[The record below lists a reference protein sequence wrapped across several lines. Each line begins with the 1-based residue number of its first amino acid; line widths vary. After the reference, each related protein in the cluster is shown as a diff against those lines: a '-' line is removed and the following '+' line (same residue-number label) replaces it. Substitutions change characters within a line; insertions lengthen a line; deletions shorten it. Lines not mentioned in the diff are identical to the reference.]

1 MTYVNIFYAKSQFI
15 LGGMMKGKL
24 KLGIIFMLVFGAIG
38 YFAGVLINYFTG
50 DGVEFVEALTNS
62 LAFIL
67 LAVGAVIGLGM
78 GLFAPKKKQ
87 DIPTNTTG
95 VTGGGEVTDIN
106 FDSKFITEEG
116 LRTSPDLIYTTW
128 NNLPN
133 LKKTGFVFRN
143 KEVNGRYEI
152 NMKPETHAL
161 VLGTTGTGKTQIFAN
176 PTIRILAHSGQKP
189 SLVMTDPK
197 GELYADNANVLRK
210 EGYNIIVL
218 NLEDPYASSLWNPME
233 IAYKKYQR
241 AGNLN
246 KEVKKISHAKPQD
259 MGYKTFDPSKVNGA
273 TYGDTWYG
281 FEGKAFPNEEVLKVE
296 LDAKQRQL
304 ESEAFTNLK
313 NIALALIPDDPNCKD
328 KTWPDGCRD
337 LILGIMEGMLEDSRD
352 PRLGMTLEKFNLFN
366 LYKICMK
373 RDPAGDRESALKT
386 LTKYSEGRD
395 PVLSNVHDLMSS
407 VCLAS
412 PVTQRSFISTLGSS
426 IGNILGDD
434 GVFYMTSGTDIN
446 FEDIP
451 ERPTAFFIRIPD
463 HKTERHPLGVLCIS
477 QLYTVLVD
485 VANRTVDPKSGKTGK
500 LKRPVYFILDEFGNM
515 PAVPKFGTLV
525 TVSRSRGIFFEIVLQ
540 SYKQLD
546 IKYGPDE
553 AQNIRGNFQMEVFL
567 GSEDPSTI
575 QAFSEACGETTVYH
589 KEENISRNTKDS
601 ESGYNVSESV
611 QRTRKPLL
619 DKQELRQLPQWT
631 VVAKIFRKEIM
642 KDTMTPFFTTKCM
655 EKSPAK
661 EPIALSRKLD
671 TRAVFYDIER
681 RNEIVLKNGGRN

>member
-1 MTYVNIFYAKSQFI
+1 
-15 LGGMMKGKL
+15 MKRRL
-24 KLGIIFMLVFGAIG
+24 KLGIIFMLVFGLIG
-38 YFAGVLINYFTG
+38 YLAGVLVTYFTG
-50 DGVEFVEALTNS
+50 DNVEFNEALTNS

-78 GLFAPKKKQ
+78 GLFTTKRKP
-87 DIPTNTTG
+87 DIDAKTVG
-95 VTGGGEVTDIN
+95 VTGSGEETDIN
-106 FDSKFITEEG
+106 FDSKFISEET

-197 GELYADNANVLRK
+197 GELYADNANILKK
-210 EGYNIIVL
+210 EGYNIVVL
-218 NLEDPYASSLWNPME
+218 NLENPYASSLWNPME
-233 IAYKKYQR
+233 VAYKKYER
-241 AGNLN
+241 AGNLR
-246 KEVKKISHAKPQD
+246 KEVKKISHARPQD
-259 MGYKTFDPSKVNGA
+259 MGYKTFDPSRVNGA
-273 TYGDTWYG
+273 TYGDTWYA
-281 FEGKAFPNEEVLKVE
+281 FEGKAFPNEEILKIE

-337 LILGIMEGMLEDSRD
+337 LILGIMEAMLEDSRD
-352 PRLGMTLEKFNLFN
+352 PRLGMDLSKFNLFN
-366 LYKICMK
+366 LYKICMR
-373 RDPAGDRESALKT
+373 RDPAGDRESVLKT

-434 GVFYMTSGTDIN
+434 GIFYMTSGTDIN

-485 VANRTVDPKSGKTGK
+485 VANRTVDKSGKTGK

-575 QAFSEACGETTVYH
+575 QAFSEACGETTVFH
-589 KEENISRNTKDS
+589 EEENVSRNTKDTD
-601 ESGYNVSESV
+601 SGLNISKSV

-642 KDTMTPFFTTKCM
+642 KDKMTPFFATKCM

-661 EPIALSRKLD
+661 EPMALSKKLD
-671 TRAVFYDIER
+671 TRAVFYDIDR
-681 RNEIVLKNGGRN
+681 RNDIVLKNGRN

>member
-1 MTYVNIFYAKSQFI
+1 
-15 LGGMMKGKL
+15 MKKKL
-24 KLGIIFMLVFGAIG
+24 KTALILMLLLGVLGYAIG
-38 YFAGVLINYFTG
+38 VVIAYFTAEE
-50 DGVEFVEALTNS
+50 DIEFVDALTQS
-62 LAFIL
+62 IAFIL
-67 LAVGAVIGLGM
+67 LAAGAVIGFGM
-78 GLFAPKKKQ
+78 GAFTRKKK
-87 DIPTNTTG
+87 DIIGSNVGKTAQ
-95 VTGGGEVTDIN
+95 GEDTDIN
-106 FDSKFITEEG
+106 FDSKFITEER
-116 LRTSPDLIYTTW
+116 LKSDPDLIYCTW

-143 KEVNGRYEI
+143 KDVGGHYEV

-176 PTIRILAHSGQKP
+176 PTIRILAHTGQKP

-197 GELYADNANVLRK
+197 GELYADNANILKK
-210 EGYNIIVL
+210 EGYNIVVL
-218 NLEDPYASSLWNPME
+218 NLENPYASSLWNPME
-233 IAYKKYQR
+233 IAYKTYER
-241 AGNLN
+241 AGNLG
-246 KEVKKISHAKPQD
+246 KEVKKVSHAKPQD
-259 MGYKTFDPSKVNGA
+259 LGYKTFKPEDVQGA
-273 TYGDTWYG
+273 TYGDVWYG
-281 FEGKAFPNEEVLKVE
+281 FEGKAFPNETILKIE

-304 ESEAFTNLK
+304 ESEAFASLK
-313 NIALALIPDDPNCKD
+313 NIALSLIPDDPNARD
-328 KTWPDGCRD
+328 KMWPDGCRD
-337 LILGIMEGMLEDSRD
+337 LVLGIMEAMLEDSRD

-373 RDPAGDRESALKT
+373 RDPAGDRENALKT

-395 PVLSNVHDLMSS
+395 PVVSNVHDLMST

-434 GVFYMTSGTDIN
+434 GIFYMTSGTDID

-477 QLYTVLVD
+477 QLYKVLVD

-546 IKYGPDE
+546 LKYGADE

-575 QAFSEACGETTVYH
+575 QAFSEACGEVTVFH
-589 KEENISRNTKDS
+589 EEENISRNTKDTD
-601 ESGYNVSESV
+601 SGQNITKSV

-619 DKQELRQLPQWT
+619 DKQKLRQLAQWT

-642 KDTMTPFFTTKCM
+642 MDTMTPFFATKCM

-661 EPIALSRKLD
+661 EPVALSRKLD
-671 TRAVFYDIER
+671 TKNVFYDIER
-681 RNEIVLKNGGRN
+681 RNKIVLKDEDF